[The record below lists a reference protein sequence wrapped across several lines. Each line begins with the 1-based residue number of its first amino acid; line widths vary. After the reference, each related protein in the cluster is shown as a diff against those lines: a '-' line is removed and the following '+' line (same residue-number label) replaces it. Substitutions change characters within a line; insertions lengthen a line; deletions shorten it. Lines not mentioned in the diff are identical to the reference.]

1 MPSANRQLFPSH
13 MACECAGVC
22 ESGML
27 HVKAGFALSRS
38 IVAHVSEYCAFV
50 CRYLAATPSRRE
62 AAMAES
68 AVFGN
73 ASLRKLR
80 GGSCAPSKE
89 CDEFDD
95 TEAG

>member
-1 MPSANRQLFPSH
+1 
-13 MACECAGVC
+13 
-22 ESGML
+22 ML

-73 ASLRKLR
+73 ALLRKIE
-80 GGSCAPSKE
+80 GDNCSPSKKLE
-89 CDEFDD
+89 EFDD

>member
-1 MPSANRQLFPSH
+1 
-13 MACECAGVC
+13 
-22 ESGML
+22 ML

-38 IVAHVSEYCAFV
+38 IVAHVSEYYAFV

-73 ASLRKLR
+73 ASRL
-80 GGSCAPSKE
+80 
-89 CDEFDD
+89 
-95 TEAG
+95 TELPPRIFAICFSVSR